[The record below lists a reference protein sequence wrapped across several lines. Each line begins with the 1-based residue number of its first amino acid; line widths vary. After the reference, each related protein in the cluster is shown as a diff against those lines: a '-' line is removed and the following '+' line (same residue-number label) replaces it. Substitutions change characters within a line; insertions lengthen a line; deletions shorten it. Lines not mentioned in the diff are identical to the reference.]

1 MNDPSVPAGPQSNAS
16 HGDGVVLANFGRGVL
31 IQTQTQ
37 SLHCG
42 ILGRQLR
49 VVCGDRVVWRRPA
62 AGGAPAIAQ
71 VLPRDNVLERI
82 DSRGRAEAVAANIR
96 RLAVVIAPAPAPEWF
111 IVDRY
116 LAGALLK
123 DIDSLLI
130 VNKSDLGSAAVA
142 DQLAVYRALNIACFE
157 VTAKSPATLAPVRDA
172 IEGGATMLV
181 GQSGVGKSSIINA
194 LIPDAAAQTA
204 QLSKD
209 AEGRHTTTTARRYQL
224 NSRSALI
231 DAPGVRDF
239 APPAG
244 FDRAAERGFAEI
256 RAASAACK
264 FSDCRHFDEPSCAV
278 RAAVNAGGIDARRY
292 ESYRRLLRL
301 FESFA
306 ENR

>member
-1 MNDPSVPAGPQSNAS
+1 M
-16 HGDGVVLANFGRGVL
+16 
-31 IQTQTQ
+31 
-37 SLHCG
+37 
-42 ILGRQLR
+42 
-49 VVCGDRVVWRRPA
+49 
-62 AGGAPAIAQ
+62 
-71 VLPRDNVLERI
+71 
-82 DSRGRAEAVAANIR
+82 
-96 RLAVVIAPAPAPEWF
+96 IAPAPAPEWF

>member
-1 MNDPSVPAGPQSNAS
+1 LNDPSVAAGSSSDAGS
-16 HGDGVVLANFGRGVL
+16 GEGIVLANFGRSALV
-31 IQTQTQ
+31 QERSQ

-49 VVCGDRVVWRRPA
+49 VVCGDRVLYRRQT
-62 AGGAPAIAQ
+62 AGGAPAIAE
-71 VLPRDNVLERI
+71 VLPRSNVLERI
-82 DSRGRAEAVAANIR
+82 DSRGRAEAVAANIQ
-96 RLAVVIAPAPAPEWF
+96 RLAVVIAPAPEPEWF

-123 DIDSLLI
+123 DVDSLLI
-130 VNKSDLGSAAVA
+130 VNKFDLGLDSIAA
-142 DQLAVYRALNIACFE
+142 QLSVYRALNLPCFE
-157 VTAKSPATLAPVRDA
+157 ISTKSASTLELVRAA

-224 NSRSALI
+224 NARTALI

-256 RAASAACK
+256 RAASAGCK
-264 FSDCRHFDEPSCAV
+264 FKDCRHFDEPNCAV
-278 RAAVNAGGIDARRY
+278 RAAVAAGNVDARRY

-306 ENR
+306 GNR